1 MRWEVSTQR
10 NLLLGLVVVLLAAL
24 IPLGTLYYQANLQA
38 VATVDGQKIGKEEL
52 YQFMA
57 RQNGQQALDSL
68 VSQKIVELE
77 AGKHNIGVS
86 EEEIQAELQS
96 YYDFYSGEET
106 FKESLAASGYNLE
119 QIRQDIAVT
128 VKIEKLLEP
137 RIVISEEEMQTYF
150 EENQADFAQEEQVQA
165 SHILVD
171 TEEKARQ
178 IEQRLASGENF
189 AQLAGENSI
198 DTASAANGGDL
209 GFFGR
214 GTMMEEFEEAA
225 FGMQV
230 GQVSAPV
237 KTDYGYHIIKVT
249 GRKEAQA
256 ADFGQSREKIRA
268 ALFEQK
274 AQAEFGT
281 WLEEMHQQYEI
292 KTFLDV

>member
-1 MRWEVSTQR
+1 MRWELSTQR
-10 NLLLGLVVVLLAAL
+10 NILLGLVVVLLAAL
-24 IPLGTLYYQANLQA
+24 IPLGIPYYQANSRP
-38 VATVDGQKIGKEEL
+38 VATVDGQRIEKEEL
-52 YQFMA
+52 YEFMA

-77 AGKHNIGVS
+77 AGKQNIGAS
-86 EEEIQAELQS
+86 DEEIQAELQS
-96 YYDFYSGEET
+96 YYDYYGGEDA
-106 FKESLAASGYNLE
+106 FMQSLAASGYPLD

-128 VKIEKLLEP
+128 VKIKKLLEP
-137 RIVISEEEMQTYF
+137 RIAISDEEMQAYF

-171 TEEKARQ
+171 TEEKASQ
-178 IEQRLASGENF
+178 IEQRLAGGEDF
-189 AQLAGENSI
+189 AQLAKENST
-198 DTASAANGGDL
+198 DTASASNGGDL

-214 GTMMEEFEEAA
+214 GAMMEEFEEAA

-256 ADFGQSREKIRA
+256 ADFEQSRDKIRA

-274 AQAEFGT
+274 SQAEFSA
-281 WLEEMHQQYEI
+281 WIEVMHQQHEI

>member
-10 NLLLGLVVVLLAAL
+10 NILLGLVVMLLAAL
-24 IPLGTLYYQANLQA
+24 IPVGILYYQTNSRA
-38 VATVDGQKIGKEEL
+38 VATVDGQRIEKEEL

-68 VSQKIVELE
+68 VSQKIVDLE
-77 AGKHNIGVS
+77 AGKQNIGVS

-96 YYDFYSGEET
+96 YYDYYGGEEA
-106 FKESLAASGYNLE
+106 FMQSLTASGYPPE

-128 VKIEKLLEP
+128 VKIKKLLEP
-137 RIVISEEEMQTYF
+137 RIAISEEEMETYF
-150 EENQADFAQEEQVQA
+150 AENQADFAQEEQVQA

-178 IEQRLASGENF
+178 IEQRLTSGEDF
-189 AQLAGENSI
+189 AQLAKENST
-198 DTASAANGGDL
+198 DTGSAGNGGDL
-209 GFFGR
+209 GFFSR
-214 GTMMEEFEEAA
+214 GAMTEEFEEAA

-249 GRKEAQA
+249 GRKEDQA
-256 ADFGQSREKIRA
+256 ADFEQNREKIRA

-274 AQAEFGT
+274 SQAEFDA
-281 WLEEMHQQYEI
+281 WLQEMHQQHEI